1 MFRSSNQLI
10 RNIFRTSMKVVSYTF
25 ARNVCFIT
33 FLFFVIGV
41 FSIQKISAQDQKTT
55 TLASSSDSAVTEN
68 NEPIVVNT
76 KLITFNVSVNDV
88 NGFAVTGLSKNDFN
102 IFDNKIPQEIH
113 FFSDE
118 DVPVSISVVL
128 DTSGSMSGNKINQAK
143 EALANFIQTSK
154 EQDEFFLIDVGSKAN
169 LLLNATRNSEA
180 VLEKF
185 TYVEPKGNTALFDAV
200 NLGVEKVKR
209 GAHAKKI
216 VLIISDGEDN
226 NSRYSFRDLKKQLK
240 ESDAIIYAIGIGGT
254 FSYVP
259 KGLSGR
265 DTLKELATIS
275 GGKAF
280 FPETAVELNEVF
292 DRIALDIRHL
302 YSIGYYPSELPSD
315 KKNHQITVKVKAPDD
330 STRLVVNTRKSY
342 IAEPT
347 P

>member
-10 RNIFRTSMKVVSYTF
+10 WNIFRTSMKVVSYTF
-25 ARNVCFIT
+25 GRYICFIT
-33 FLFFVIGV
+33 FLCFAVGVVLIG
-41 FSIQKISAQDQKTT
+41 KISAQDQKTPVIP
-55 TLASSSDSAVTEN
+55 SNSDSAVTEN

-102 IFDNKIPQEIH
+102 IFDNKIPQDIH

-118 DVPVSISVVL
+118 DVPVSISVIL
-128 DTSGSMSGNKINQAK
+128 DTSGSMSGNKIMQAK

-180 VLEKF
+180 VLGKF
-185 TYVEPKGNTALFDAV
+185 SYVEPKGNTALFDAV

-209 GAHAKKI
+209 GSHAKKI

-226 NSRYSFRDLKKQLK
+226 NSRFSFKDLKKQLK
-240 ESDAIIYAIGIGGT
+240 ESDAIIYAVGIGGT

-259 KGLSGR
+259 KGLNGR
-265 DTLKELATIS
+265 DTLKELAAVS
-275 GGKAF
+275 GGKAY
-280 FPETAVELNEVF
+280 FPETALELDEVF

-302 YSIGYYPSELPSD
+302 YSIGYYPNELQSD
-315 KKNHQITVKVKAPDD
+315 KKSHQITVKVKAPDN
-330 STRLVVNTRKSY
+330 STRLVVNTRKLY
-342 IAEPT
+342 ITE
-347 P
+347 